1 MSGNYI
7 TKELYDTPASQK
19 EPIFGREKDM
29 VVNAA
34 GGYVYAVDDFVRTE
48 RFLILGSELGTYY
61 TGKREL
67 TIENAKAVQRALDED
82 GPRVVEMIRDISVN
96 GRAAKQA
103 PTFFALALAMSSDKL
118 ETRQKAAEI
127 LPEVLRTGGHILQF
141 VQVVDT
147 MRGWGRLLKDSVA
160 GWYNNMPIDRLVYQT
175 TKYRSNGGW
184 NHKDVLASAH
194 AMPSTPQH
202 NALFKYITSGELPDR
217 DDSAFRVLFAKLAA
231 DESAD
236 DIDNLIS
243 IIKEH
248 RLNWEMVPGP
258 ALAHNQVWR
267 ALLPD
272 MPMDAT
278 VWNLATMT
286 RHEVL
291 KPNADE
297 THVVYKRLTDPVHV
311 KKSRI
316 HPLNLLKVKAEYS
329 RGSKDDYRRYA
340 ITGARRQRKPE
351 AIVHWEP
358 VQQVLDALE
367 QAYYLAFDNV
377 ESTDLR
383 YYIGV
388 DVSGSMRS
396 KYVTGSAS
404 FTAAE
409 AAAALAMVYVKKEP
423 RLVIKGFSSKDRS
436 MSFYNR
442 FKGENN
448 LMVDLGITRNDSLET
463 VMRKTR
469 EVNYGMTD
477 CALPMLD
484 AIDKSIPV
492 DCFLIF
498 TDNES
503 WAGKIHASE
512 ALRKYRK
519 EMGINAKMAVV
530 AMTATN
536 YSVADPKDAGML
548 DFVGF
553 DSSMP
558 KLISQFAVS

>member
-7 TKELYDTPASQK
+7 AKELYETPASQK
-19 EPIFGREKDM
+19 EPIFGREQDM

-48 RFLILGSELGTYY
+48 RFLILGSEAGSYY

-67 TIENAKAVQRALDED
+67 TIDNARAVQRALAED
-82 GPRVVEMIRDISVN
+82 GPRVVEMIRDVSVN
-96 GRAAKQA
+96 KRAAKQA
-103 PTFFALALAMSSDKL
+103 PTFFALALAMSSDNL

-127 LPEVLRTGGHILQF
+127 LPAVLRTGGHILQF
-141 VQVVDT
+141 VQTVDS
-147 MRGWGRLLKDSVA
+147 MRGWGRLLKNTVA
-160 GWYNNMPIDRLVYQT
+160 SWYNNMPIDRLVYQT
-175 TKYRSNGGW
+175 VKYSSNSGW

-217 DDSAFRVLFAKLAA
+217 DDPAFRVLFAKLAA
-231 DESAD
+231 DEAVED
-236 DIDNLIS
+236 VDNLIN
-243 IIKEH
+243 IIRDN

-258 ALAHNQVWR
+258 ALAHNKVWQ

-272 MPMDAT
+272 MPMSAT

-291 KPNADE
+291 KSNSDE
-297 THVVYKRLTDPVHV
+297 AHMVYTRLTDPVHV
-311 KKSRI
+311 QKSGI
-316 HPLNLLKVKAEYS
+316 HPLNLLKVKVEYS
-329 RGSKDDYRRYA
+329 KGSSGEYNRSY
-340 ITGARRQRKPE
+340 TGARRKRNPE
-351 AIVHWEP
+351 TIVHWKP

-367 QAYYLAFDNV
+367 QSFYLAFDNV
-377 ESTDLR
+377 ESTNLR
-383 YYIGV
+383 YYIGI
-388 DVSGSMRS
+388 DVSSSMRT
-396 KYVTGSAS
+396 KFVTGSAS
-404 FTAAE
+404 FSAAE
-409 AAAALAMVYVKKEP
+409 ASAALAMVYAKKEP
-423 RLVIKGFSSKDRS
+423 RTVIKGFSSKGSPFSYYSRMRGDD
-436 MSFYNR
+436 NI
-442 FKGENN
+442 
-448 LMVDLGITRNDSLET
+448 MVDLGITRNDSLDT

-469 EVNYGMTD
+469 EMNFGMTD

-503 WAGKIHASE
+503 WKGQIHASE

-530 AMTATN
+530 AMTAVN

-553 DSSMP
+553 DSAMP
-558 KLISQFAVS
+558 KLIAQFATN